1 MQGGAV
7 VGIFQIVAVGIL
19 GTVLAILLKKQHPE
33 FSILITVIAGVVI
46 FMMVLPMLAEAVG
59 FLRYLGE
66 MADGLGEYTG
76 LALRVIGVAY
86 MAELGAS
93 VCNDANESAIAAKID
108 LAGRVIILIMAM
120 PVIVDI
126 VRIVTGLL

>member
-1 MQGGAV
+1 M
-7 VGIFQIVAVGIL
+7 GIFQIVAVGIL
-19 GTVLAILLKKQHPE
+19 GVMLAILLKKQHPE
-33 FSILITVIAGVVI
+33 FSILISIIAGVLI
-46 FMMVLPMLAEAVG
+46 FMMALPMLAEAVG
-59 FLRYLGE
+59 FLRHLGG
-66 MADGLGEYTG
+66 MAAGLGEYTW

-93 VCNDANESAIAAKID
+93 VCNDANETAIAAKID

-120 PVIVDI
+120 PVIADI